1 MAASLTAKR
10 AKIKQLTLFP
20 DILCSAYLVAVDSP
34 RQAFYRIWVE
44 AKEDIFT
51 VVKESGVQKG
61 RVLDKRSWRFE
72 CREEAQKLFDRRI
85 REKTNPKR
93 NSPRKYTTVYN
104 VC

>member
-1 MAASLTAKR
+1 MAVSVTATPSKL
-10 AKIKQLTLFP
+10 KQLTLFP
-20 DILCSAYLVAVDSP
+20 DIICSAYLVAVGSP

-44 AKEDIFT
+44 ANDDIFT

-61 RVLDKRSWRFE
+61 RVLDKRAWRFE
-72 CREEAQKLFDRRI
+72 CREDAQELFDRRI
-85 REKTNPKR
+85 KEKTNPER